1 MRPVH
6 IGRNLAKVRHG
17 SENEGFIFANIFIPV
32 PHQYHKELLSNI
44 AEGSTTLGIPIM
56 EQFLDPT
63 TL

>member
-1 MRPVH
+1 MGVQ
-6 IGRNLAKVRHG
+6 
-17 SENEGFIFANIFIPV
+17 NEGFIFANIFIPV